1 MVIRHIRP
9 GSDEWSECLGENDN
23 DTRLTPEE
31 QLKLRRL
38 LALESTSMGMP
49 FPQTLIHSATR
60 MSVGMR

>member
-23 DTRLTPEE
+23 DTHLTPEE

-38 LALESTSMGMP
+38 LALESVSMGMP
-49 FPQTLIHSATR
+49 FPQSIIHSATR
-60 MSVGMR
+60 MFAGMR

>member
-31 QLKLRRL
+31 QLKLKRL
-38 LALESTSMGMP
+38 LALESASMGMP
-49 FPQTLIHSATR
+49 FPQPLMHSATR
-60 MSVGMR
+60 MTLGLR